1 MHWVYLILAIA
12 LEVTGT
18 TLMKMSNGLTK
29 LLPTLGMLITYTS
42 CFAIFALALKKI
54 PVSVA
59 YAIWSG
65 VGTALI
71 AIIGLLVFKENF
83 NLLKVVSI
91 CLIIAGVV
99 GLNLSGTAH

>member
-29 LLPTLGMLITYTS
+29 LLPTLGMLINYTS

-99 GLNLSGTAH
+99 GLNVSGTAH